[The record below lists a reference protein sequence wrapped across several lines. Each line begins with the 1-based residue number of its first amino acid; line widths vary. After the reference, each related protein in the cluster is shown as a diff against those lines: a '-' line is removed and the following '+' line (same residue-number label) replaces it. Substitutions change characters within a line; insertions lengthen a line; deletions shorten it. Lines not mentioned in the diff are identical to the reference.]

1 MNFPITRV
9 EVTDV
14 FAGAGTLTRALI
26 DGLRRH
32 LLAEAVGCVEV
43 EGGYLARWSAAHAS
57 ASTFLGSVTKYHPAE
72 LAIPSTPGVIRIAA
86 MGVPCTGTSK
96 AGRSKNHLAAPEE
109 HRKVG
114 HLFLPAA
121 HFIRQHRPDLVV
133 FENVS
138 EYAATLS
145 ARCLR
150 AALAASGYSMTE
162 RVVNSYTEFAVPTE
176 RRRWVAV
183 ASRVGAFNWVF
194 EPKSFTGT
202 LGAYLDPEGA
212 QDAEDVATPVQQAAD
227 AKFLNR
233 KAAEGCGFRM
243 RLVDRASTKLPTIC
257 RSYGKR
263 QPSATFVK
271 VGDSYRMIRPDEVRR
286 LHGFPDD
293 FPLPAAATLAYEIFG
308 QGVTYAPFYAL
319 GEALGQ
325 WLGSP
330 PVAGAAPA
338 PSHVAPFVAASSEQ
352 LELFCVAS

>member
-1 MNFPITRV
+1 MNFPVTRV
-9 EVTDV
+9 EVADV
-14 FAGAGTLTRALI
+14 FSGAGTLTRALI
-26 DGLRRH
+26 DGLRQH

-43 EGGYLARWSAAHAS
+43 EGNYLARWSAAHES

-72 LAIPSTPGVIRIAA
+72 LAMPSTSGVIRIAA

-114 HLFLPAA
+114 HLFIPAA
-121 HFIRQHRPDLVV
+121 HYIRQHRPDIVV
-133 FENVS
+133 FENVP
-138 EYAATLS
+138 EYQGTLS

-150 AALAASGYSMTE
+150 TALAASGYSLTE
-162 RVVNSYTEFAVPTE
+162 RVVNSFTEFAVPTE

-183 ASRVGAFNWVF
+183 ASRIGAFNWVF
-194 EPKSFTGT
+194 EPKPFTGT
-202 LGAYLDPEGA
+202 LGAYLDAEGV
-212 QDAEDVATPVQQAAD
+212 QDAEDVATSAQLAAD

-243 RLVDRASTKLPTIC
+243 RLVDRASTKCPTIC

-286 LHGFPDD
+286 LHGFPED
-293 FPLPAAATLAYEIFG
+293 FPMPSSATLSYEIFG

-319 GEALGQ
+319 GEALGEF
-325 WLGSP
+325 LAAD
-330 PVAGAAPA
+330 PVGTPV
-338 PSHVAPFVAASSEQ
+338 PVTVAAVHGEAVPREQ
-352 LELFCVAS
+352 LELFCGAL